1 MKHGLL
7 ALAAFLALAIGVPA
21 SAQYMYYDVDGD
33 GLNTSADVLTPSTT
47 GVDVWLATNKSLSD
61 VNNYDSALI
70 DATCQTDP
78 APLTVNSYQI
88 IMTAPSG
95 GVTYGAWTDMMG
107 FTIDAGNAQGGND
120 KVVGWASATS
130 QPAGTYK
137 LGHLALT
144 SVTGNPTLTF
154 AGATSLGGAI
164 ITGFGSN
171 CGGID
176 FDNTLKF
183 MGPSGSDWT
192 SIGPTRSTIPVTETT
207 WGKIKNLYN
216 H

>member
-7 ALAAFLALAIGVPA
+7 VIAAFVALAIGVPA
-21 SAQYMYYDVDGD
+21 SAQYLYYDVDGD

-47 GVDVWLATNKSLSD
+47 GVDVWIATNKSLS
-61 VNNYDSALI
+61 NPNLPDSPLV
-70 DATCQTDP
+70 DATCATDP
-78 APLTVNSYQI
+78 SPLTINSYQI

-95 GVTYGAWTDMMG
+95 GVTFGAWTDMMG

-120 KVVGWASATS
+120 KVAGWASATS

-137 LGHLALT
+137 LGHLAIT
-144 SVTGNPTLTF
+144 VTGNPVLTF
-154 AGATSLGGAI
+154 AGTTSLGGAI
-164 ITGFGSN
+164 INGFGSS
-171 CGGID
+171 CGGQD
-176 FDNTLKF
+176 FDNTLKY
-183 MGPSGSDWT
+183 PTDWT